1 MSVADLKDKQAWT
14 AAKQAWAELRAEF
27 PTLKAWEDLDD
38 RARLAVRRAV
48 DERGQAA
55 GRKS

>member
-27 PTLKAWEDLDD
+27 PTLKAWEDLEE
-38 RARLAVRRAV
+38 RTRLTVRWV
-48 DERGQAA
+48 VECG
-55 GRKS
+55 

>member
-1 MSVADLKDKQAWT
+1 MNADRVDGVLWS
-14 AAKQAWAELRAEF
+14 AAKQMWAEWRAEI

-38 RARLAVRRAV
+38 RARLAVRRSV
-48 DERGQAA
+48 ERGQAA

>member
-1 MSVADLKDKQAWT
+1 MNADRVDGVLWST
-14 AAKQAWAELRAEF
+14 AKKVWAELRAEF
-27 PTLKAWEDLDD
+27 PGLKRWEDLDD

-48 DERGQAA
+48 ECGQAA